1 MDFGALL
8 HYAKKKNDA
17 ATKDEGTGQGKYY
30 STKYAPPKKESK
42 ESKQLSNN
50 IQKFL
55 RKKEAEEAEKKR
67 EERQK
72 LNNLLA
78 KRDEKSK
85 NKIRKMLKVTKSA
98 NKSVLEDA
106 NDGADGAHEAGE
118 GQGDDYGYVSNEA
131 NAFYEKYI
139 EKVRDVQEDKGF
151 APSRPQSLRDLSG
164 TKERVKAAIT
174 KEREEARSHTRQR
187 TSSVVSSSSATKSKE
202 PSVARSYSTTK
213 NLYDPE
219 AEKREEERKKRQE
232 EEQRRAKMKRPA
244 QPPPMDFQAL
254 LRLAEKK
261 QHEPVVFEP
270 EKKKETER
278 LLSAR
283 EKREME
289 ERQRQKE
296 QRALRDKMRETEAKE
311 GPKAAAAAAINR
323 MEPNGRIPKL
333 NQAKPAN
340 PPSDNFKKPLV
351 PPPAKA
357 RPSSTSSISSNSHS
371 HSSTSRNSAPSI
383 KPASKTAVGAAKP
396 VATASSSS
404 AAGKSSSV
412 SSKAATPAPSKNPYA
427 AAIKNGAVRE
437 FPPRDRPAVPS
448 KVRPATPAVAKT
460 RQFPP
465 ADVQK
470 PSGGRQF
477 PPADVKRRKPQEQPG
492 NKRRIYDDDD
502 DEYDSELD
510 DFIDD
515 GDCEEDIS
523 SHIRDIFGYDKRR
536 YRGMDDDDRGMES
549 SFAQM
554 QREEFISKKLG
565 MQEDLEDMRMEAA
578 HKKQKMAKKRIK
590 RIDDDDDD

>member
-17 ATKDEGTGQGKYY
+17 TTKDEGKFY

-55 RKKEAEEAEKKR
+55 KKREAEEQQRKR
-67 EERQK
+67 EEREK
-72 LNNLLA
+72 LSNLLA
-78 KRDEKSK
+78 MRDEKSK

-106 NDGADGAHEAGE
+106 KDGGTMDGPDHAD
-118 GQGDDYGYVSNEA
+118 GDDYGYVSTEA
-131 NAFYEKYI
+131 NAFYQKYI
-139 EKVRDVQEDKGF
+139 EKVKDVKEDKGF

-174 KEREEARSHTRQR
+174 REREEAKTHTRQR
-187 TSSVVSSSSATKSKE
+187 SSIGAAPNTPSSSSSSKDVN
-202 PSVARSYSTTK
+202 VARAYGTSKT
-213 NLYDPE
+213 LYDPE
-219 AEKREEERKKRQE
+219 VERREEERKKRE
-232 EEQRRAKMKRPA
+232 EDQKKAKSKRPL

-261 QHEPVVFEP
+261 QHEPVIFAAP
-270 EKKKETER
+270 EKKREPER

-283 EKREME
+283 EKRELE
-289 ERQRQKE
+289 ERQRQKDE
-296 QRALRDKMRETEAKE
+296 RARRERERLRDGDQKSKETRKE
-311 GPKAAAAAAINR
+311 NGTTSGSSSGSGSCSSNR

-333 NQAKPAN
+333 NSAASATPN
-340 PPSDNFKKPLV
+340 
-351 PPPAKA
+351 
-357 RPSSTSSISSNSHS
+357 TSSVSKSVTPKSTTIVHSESKVKPTSDSLKRPATSMANSSKANVNN
-371 HSSTSRNSAPSI
+371 TT
-383 KPASKTAVGAAKP
+383 KT
-396 VATASSSS
+396 TASSSTIS
-404 AAGKSSSV
+404 KANTAPSTKTQTSSSAGT
-412 SSKAATPAPSKNPYA
+412 SKASQSRNPYA
-427 AAIKNGAVRE
+427 AASKTNSTRE
-437 FPPRDRPAVPS
+437 FPPRDSVN
-448 KVRPATPAVAKT
+448 VTKT

-465 ADVQK
+465 PDVR
-470 PSGGRQF
+470 GRPA
-477 PPADVKRRKPQEQPG
+477 PPPRRPAEPV
-492 NKRRIYDDDD
+492 NKKRIYDDDE

-536 YRGMDDDDRGMES
+536 YRDQDFDDREMES

-565 MQEDLEDMRMEAA
+565 LQEDLEDMRMEAEHKKRKIA
-578 HKKQKMAKKRIK
+578 HKRTRRIS
-590 RIDDDDDD
+590 DDD

>member
-8 HYAKKKNDA
+8 HLAKKKSDA
-17 ATKDEGTGQGKYY
+17 VTKDERQGQGKYY

-55 RKKEAEEAEKKR
+55 QKKEAEEAKKKR

-72 LNNLLA
+72 LNDLLA

-106 NDGADGAHEAGE
+106 KDYDKAIDGHEAGE

-174 KEREEARSHTRQR
+174 REREEAKSHTRQR
-187 TSSVVSSSSATKSKE
+187 SSTSTTPSSATKSKE
-202 PSVARSYSTTK
+202 ASVARSYSTSKT
-213 NLYDPE
+213 LYDPN

-232 EEQRRAKMKRPA
+232 EEQRRSKIKRPA

-261 QHEPVVFEP
+261 QHEPVVFEVQ
-270 EKKKETER
+270 KKKEPER

-289 ERQRQKE
+289 ERQRQDE
-296 QRALRDKMRETEAKE
+296 QRAQRLKMRESEGKE
-311 GPKAAAAAAINR
+311 GISKPIPNR
-323 MEPNGRIPKL
+323 MEANGRIPKL

-340 PPSDNFKKPLV
+340 PPSESFKKPTT
-351 PPPAKA
+351 PQPTKSSS
-357 RPSSTSSISSNSHS
+357 SSTSLSSSNS
-371 HSSTSRNSAPSI
+371 HSSTSRSSASST
-383 KPASKTAVGAAKP
+383 KPATKTVPVPARSGPTASAVGKP
-396 VATASSSS
+396 SSSS
-404 AAGKSSSV
+404 NKAPVGKTRPISSS
-412 SSKAATPAPSKNPYA
+412 N
-427 AAIKNGAVRE
+427 
-437 FPPRDRPAVPS
+437 
-448 KVRPATPAVAKT
+448 
-460 RQFPP
+460 
-465 ADVQK
+465 VQR
-470 PSGGRQF
+470 SEVVRQF
-477 PPADVKRRKPQEQPG
+477 PPADVKRRKTVEPPV

-502 DEYDSELD
+502 EDEYDSELD

-536 YRGMDDDDRGMES
+536 YKGIDDDDRGMES

-554 QREEFISKKLG
+554 QREEYISKKLG
-565 MQEDLEDMRMEAA
+565 MQEDLEDMRLEAA
-578 HKKQKMAKKRIK
+578 HKKQKMAR
-590 RIDDDDDD
+590 R